1 MCSSDLFEGK
11 LATTEKNILLYEWS
25 NYINSSVL
33 IWTILTLYYLW
44 RGLSYFDIALVQ
56 SVGAIATAVLEI
68 PTGWISDRCG
78 HHIVLKIASFSRLV
92 AIVTLTFANSFLLMV
107 ASELF
112 FSLASASQS
121 GAGSAF
127 LFEATN
133 ANSGMD
139 RKNGA
144 YALILSKMTGT
155 QSIIRITVRLI
166 APVLFSINPLIPFV
180 ISIFVYFLGLLVTLE
195 FKEND
200 VSPNRRNNCLP
211 EEDGFI
217 RTRTSKLNLKENVQ
231 TFFQELIKIVK
242 TNIFI
247 SLCTVSA
254 ISLILVSNYSQF
266 IAPNLTS
273 MGFDI
278 KFLGIVTAAASLGE
292 FFGSRLTAKIVKTL
306 KNSYKKSAEDIIA
319 FSGNVEFLVI
329 LAILSVI
336 AILMLCAGLIPSI
349 YVCIFTYV
357 AINLFSTTLSILI
370 NNQMNLI
377 AEENNR
383 ATLLSVSNQ
392 IEEIASVVSDPLIG
406 IALDFSGFGTTYVG
420 LGCITLVVIAL
431 IFTIHYRKYR

>member
-1 MCSSDLFEGK
+1 MFEGK

-144 YALILSKMTGT
+144 YALILSKMTGA

-217 RTRTSKLNLKENVQ
+217 RIKTSKLNLREAVQ
-231 TFFQELIKIVK
+231 TFFQELVKILK
-242 TNIFI
+242 TNMFI
-247 SLCTVSA
+247 PLCIISA
-254 ISLILVSNYSQF
+254 ILLILASNYSQF
-266 IAPNLTS
+266 IAPNLTN

-292 FFGSRLTAKIVKTL
+292 FFGSKLTAKIVKTL
-306 KNSYKKSAEDIIA
+306 KDSYKKSAGDIIA

-406 IALDFSGFGTTYVG
+406 VALDFSGFGTTYVG
-420 LGCITLVVIAL
+420 LGCITLVVIVL
-431 IFTIHYRKYR
+431 IFSIHYRKYR

>member
-1 MCSSDLFEGK
+1 MFEGK

-56 SVGAIATAVLEI
+56 SVGAIATVVLEI

-133 ANSGMD
+133 ANSGTD

-166 APVLFSINPLIPFV
+166 APVF
-180 ISIFVYFLGLLVTLE
+180 
-195 FKEND
+195 
-200 VSPNRRNNCLP
+200 
-211 EEDGFI
+211 
-217 RTRTSKLNLKENVQ
+217 
-231 TFFQELIKIVK
+231 
-242 TNIFI
+242 
-247 SLCTVSA
+247 
-254 ISLILVSNYSQF
+254 LVS
-266 IAPNLTS
+266 
-273 MGFDI
+273 
-278 KFLGIVTAAASLGE
+278 
-292 FFGSRLTAKIVKTL
+292 
-306 KNSYKKSAEDIIA
+306 
-319 FSGNVEFLVI
+319 I
-329 LAILSVI
+329 L
-336 AILMLCAGLIPSI
+336 
-349 YVCIFTYV
+349 
-357 AINLFSTTLSILI
+357 
-370 NNQMNLI
+370 
-377 AEENNR
+377 
-383 ATLLSVSNQ
+383 
-392 IEEIASVVSDPLIG
+392 
-406 IALDFSGFGTTYVG
+406 
-420 LGCITLVVIAL
+420 
-431 IFTIHYRKYR
+431 

>member
-1 MCSSDLFEGK
+1 MFEGK

-166 APVLFSINPLIPFV
+166 APVLFSINPLTPFV
-180 ISIFVYFLGLLVTLE
+180 ISIFVYFLGILVTLE

-200 VSPNRRNNCLP
+200 VSPNRGSNCLP
-211 EEDGFI
+211 EDGFI
-217 RTRTSKLNLKENVQ
+217 RTKTSKLNLKENVQ

-306 KNSYKKSAEDIIA
+306 KNFYKKSAGVIIA
-319 FSGNVEFLVI
+319 FSENAEFLVI
-329 LAILSVI
+329 LGVLSVI

-420 LGCITLVVIAL
+420 LGCITLVVIAF
-431 IFTIHYRKYR
+431 IFSIHYRKYR

>member
-1 MCSSDLFEGK
+1 MFEGK
-11 LATTEKNILLYEWS
+11 LETAEKNILFYKWS

-68 PTGWISDRCG
+68 PTGWISDRHG
-78 HHIVLKIASFSRLV
+78 HHIVLKIASFSRLA

-107 ASELF
+107 VSELF

-133 ANSGMD
+133 TNSGMD

-166 APVLFSINPLIPFV
+166 APVLFSINPLTPFV

-306 KNSYKKSAEDIIA
+306 KNSYKKSVGDIIT

>member
-1 MCSSDLFEGK
+1 MFEGK
-11 LATTEKNILLYEWS
+11 VETAEKNILFYKWS

-68 PTGWISDRCG
+68 PTGWISDRHG

-127 LFEATN
+127 LFEATS

-180 ISIFVYFLGLLVTLE
+180 ISIFIYFLGLLVTLE

-200 VSPNRRNNCLP
+200 VSPNRRDNCLP
-211 EEDGFI
+211 EEDVFI
-217 RTRTSKLNLKENVQ
+217 RTRTSKLDLKESVQ

-242 TNIFI
+242 TNTFI
-247 SLCTVSA
+247 SLCIVSA

-306 KNSYKKSAEDIIA
+306 KDSYKKSAGDIIA

-392 IEEIASVVSDPLIG
+392 IEEIASVASDPLIG
-406 IALDFSGFGTTYVG
+406 IALDLSGFGTTYVG
-420 LGCITLVVIAL
+420 LGCITLVVIAF
-431 IFTIHYRKYR
+431 IFSIHYRKYR

>member
-1 MCSSDLFEGK
+1 MFEGK

-166 APVLFSINPLIPFV
+166 APVLFSINPLTPFV

-292 FFGSRLTAKIVKTL
+292 FFGSKLTAKIVKTL
-306 KNSYKKSAEDIIA
+306 KDSYKKSAGDIIA

-431 IFTIHYRKYR
+431 IFTIHYRKCR

>member
-1 MCSSDLFEGK
+1 MFEGK

-127 LFEATN
+127 LFEATS
-133 ANSGMD
+133 ANSRMD
-139 RKNGA
+139 RKNGT
-144 YALILSKMTGT
+144 YALILSKMAGA

-420 LGCITLVVIAL
+420 LGCIALVVIAL
-431 IFTIHYRKYR
+431 IFSIHYRKYR

>member
-1 MCSSDLFEGK
+1 MFEGK

-107 ASELF
+107 TSELF
-112 FSLASASQS
+112 FSLANASQS

-127 LFEATN
+127 LFETMS
-133 ANSGMD
+133 ANSGTD

-166 APVLFSINPLIPFV
+166 APVLFSINPLIPFI

-195 FKEND
+195 FKENHL
-200 VSPNRRNNCLP
+200 STNGRNKCP
-211 EEDGFI
+211 SEQDGFI
-217 RTRTSKLNLKENVQ
+217 GIKTSKLNLKENVQ

-292 FFGSRLTAKIVKTL
+292 FFGLRLTAKIVRTL
-306 KNSYKKSAEDIIA
+306 KDSYKKSAGDSIA

-329 LAILSVI
+329 LVILSVI

-349 YVCIFTYV
+349 YVCIFTYI

-406 IALDFSGFGTTYVG
+406 VALDLSGFGTTYVG

-431 IFTIHYRKYR
+431 IFIIHYRKFR

>member
-1 MCSSDLFEGK
+1 MFKEK
-11 LATTEKNILLYEWS
+11 LETAEKNILFYKWS
-25 NYINSSVL
+25 NYINSSVF
-33 IWTILTLYYLW
+33 IWIVLTLYYLW

-56 SVGAIATAVLEI
+56 SVGAIATAALEI

-92 AIVTLTFANSFLLMV
+92 AIVTLTFANSFLLMI

-112 FSLASASQS
+112 FSLANASQS

-127 LFEATN
+127 LFEATS
-133 ANSGMD
+133 ANCGMD
-139 RKNGA
+139 RKNGT

-200 VSPNRRNNCLP
+200 VSANRRNNRPP
-211 EEDGFI
+211 EKDGFTGI
-217 RTRTSKLNLKENVQ
+217 RTSKLNLKENVQ
-231 TFFQELIKIVK
+231 TFFQELIKVVK

-247 SLCTVSA
+247 SLCIVSA

-292 FFGSRLTAKIVKTL
+292 FFGARLTVKIVRTFKD
-306 KNSYKKSAEDIIA
+306 SHKKFVGDYIA

-329 LAILSVI
+329 LGALSVI
-336 AILMLCAGLIPSI
+336 AVLMLCAGLVPSI

-392 IEEIASVVSDPLIG
+392 IEEIASVASDPLIG
-406 IALDFSGFGTTYVG
+406 IALDISGFGATYVC

-431 IFTIHYRKYR
+431 IFSVYYRKYR

>member
-1 MCSSDLFEGK
+1 MFEGK
-11 LATTEKNILLYEWS
+11 VETAEKNILFYKWS

-68 PTGWISDRCG
+68 PTGWISDRHG

-92 AIVTLTFANSFLLMV
+92 AIVTLTFANGFLLMV

-127 LFEATN
+127 LFEATS

-200 VSPNRRNNCLP
+200 ISPNRRNKCLP
-211 EEDGFI
+211 EENGFI
-217 RTRTSKLNLKENVQ
+217 RTRTSKLNLKEAVQ

-306 KNSYKKSAEDIIA
+306 KDSYKKSAGGIIA

>member
-1 MCSSDLFEGK
+1 MFEGK

-127 LFEATN
+127 LFEATS
-133 ANSGMD
+133 ANSRMD
-139 RKNGA
+139 RKNGT
-144 YALILSKMTGT
+144 YALILSKMTGA

-195 FKEND
+195 FKENN
-200 VSPNRRNNCLP
+200 VSPNRGSNCLP

-231 TFFQELIKIVK
+231 TFFQELVKILK
-242 TNIFI
+242 TNMFI

-292 FFGSRLTAKIVKTL
+292 FFGSRLTAKIVRTFKD
-306 KNSYKKSAEDIIA
+306 SHKKSAEDSIA

-329 LAILSVI
+329 LGVLSVI
-336 AILMLCAGLIPSI
+336 AILMLCAGLVPSI
-349 YVCIFTYV
+349 YVCILTYV

-392 IEEIASVVSDPLIG
+392 IEEIASVASDPLIG
-406 IALDFSGFGTTYVG
+406 IALDLSGFGITYVG
-420 LGCITLVVIAL
+420 LGCITLVVIAV
-431 IFTIHYRKYR
+431 IFSIHYRKYR

>member
-1 MCSSDLFEGK
+1 MFEGK

-127 LFEATN
+127 LFEATS
-133 ANSGMD
+133 ANSRMD
-139 RKNGA
+139 RKNGT
-144 YALILSKMTGT
+144 YALILSKMTGA

-195 FKEND
+195 FKENN
-200 VSPNRRNNCLP
+200 VSPNRGSNCLP

-292 FFGSRLTAKIVKTL
+292 FFGSKLTAKIVKTL
-306 KNSYKKSAEDIIA
+306 KDSYKKSAEDIIA

-329 LAILSVI
+329 LAILSMI

>member
-1 MCSSDLFEGK
+1 MFEGK

-33 IWTILTLYYLW
+33 IWTVLTLYYLW

-127 LFEATN
+127 LFEATS

-292 FFGSRLTAKIVKTL
+292 FFGSRLTARIVKTL
-306 KNSYKKSAEDIIA
+306 KNSYKKSAGDIIT

-349 YVCIFTYV
+349 FVCIFTYV
-357 AINLFSTTLSILI
+357 AINLFSTTLSIFI

-431 IFTIHYRKYR
+431 IFTIHYRKYRKS

>member
-1 MCSSDLFEGK
+1 MFEGK

-166 APVLFSINPLIPFV
+166 APVLFSINPLTPFV

-200 VSPNRRNNCLP
+200 VSPNRRNKCLP

-217 RTRTSKLNLKENVQ
+217 GIKTSKLNLREAVQ
-231 TFFQELIKIVK
+231 TFFQELVKILK
-242 TNIFI
+242 TNMFI

-292 FFGSRLTAKIVKTL
+292 FFGSKLTAKIVKTL
-306 KNSYKKSAEDIIA
+306 KDSYKKSAEDIIA

-329 LAILSVI
+329 LAILSMI

>member
-1 MCSSDLFEGK
+1 MFEGK

-127 LFEATN
+127 LFEATR
-133 ANSGMD
+133 ANSRMD
-139 RKNGA
+139 RKNGT

-200 VSPNRRNNCLP
+200 VSPNRGSNCLP
-211 EEDGFI
+211 EDGFI
-217 RTRTSKLNLKENVQ
+217 RTKTSKLNLKENVQ

-292 FFGSRLTAKIVKTL
+292 FFGSKLTAKIVKTL
-306 KNSYKKSAEDIIA
+306 KDSYKKSAEDIIA

>member
-1 MCSSDLFEGK
+1 MFEGK

-166 APVLFSINPLIPFV
+166 APVLFSINPLTPFV

-200 VSPNRRNNCLP
+200 VSPNRRNKCLP

-217 RTRTSKLNLKENVQ
+217 GIKTSKLNLREAVQ
-231 TFFQELIKIVK
+231 TFFQELVKILK
-242 TNIFI
+242 TNMFI

-306 KNSYKKSAEDIIA
+306 KNSYKKSVGDIIT

-406 IALDFSGFGTTYVG
+406 IALDFSGFGITYVG

>member
-1 MCSSDLFEGK
+1 MFEGK
-11 LATTEKNILLYEWS
+11 LETAEKNILFYKWS

-68 PTGWISDRCG
+68 PTGWISDRHG
-78 HHIVLKIASFSRLV
+78 HHIVLKIASFSRLA

-107 ASELF
+107 VSELF

-133 ANSGMD
+133 TNSGMD

-180 ISIFVYFLGLLVTLE
+180 ISIFIYFLGLLVTLE

-200 VSPNRRNNCLP
+200 VSPNRRDNCLP
-211 EEDGFI
+211 EEDEFI
-217 RTRTSKLNLKENVQ
+217 STRASKLNLKETVQ

-242 TNIFI
+242 TNTFI
-247 SLCTVSA
+247 SLCIVSA

-292 FFGSRLTAKIVKTL
+292 FFGSRLTAKIVKTF
-306 KNSYKKSAEDIIA
+306 KDSHKKSAEDSIV

-329 LAILSVI
+329 LGVLSVI
-336 AILMLCAGLIPSI
+336 AILMLCAGLVPSI

-377 AEENNR
+377 AEEDNR

-392 IEEIASVVSDPLIG
+392 IEEIASVASDPLIG
-406 IALDFSGFGTTYVG
+406 IALDLSGFGTTYIG
-420 LGCITLVVIAL
+420 LGCITLVVIAF
-431 IFTIHYRKYR
+431 IFSIHYRKYR

>member
-1 MCSSDLFEGK
+1 MFEGK

-166 APVLFSINPLIPFV
+166 APVLFSINPLTPFV

-306 KNSYKKSAEDIIA
+306 KNSYKKSAGDIIA

-329 LAILSVI
+329 LGSLSVI

-406 IALDFSGFGTTYVG
+406 VALDLSGFGTTYVG

-431 IFTIHYRKYR
+431 IFSIHYRKYR

>member
-1 MCSSDLFEGK
+1 MFEGK

-133 ANSGMD
+133 ANSRMD

-166 APVLFSINPLIPFV
+166 APVLFSINPLTPFV

-200 VSPNRRNNCLP
+200 VSPNRGSNCLP
-211 EEDGFI
+211 EDGFI
-217 RTRTSKLNLKENVQ
+217 RTKTSKLNLKENVQ

-306 KNSYKKSAEDIIA
+306 KNFYKKSAGVIIA
-319 FSGNVEFLVI
+319 FSENAEFLVI
-329 LAILSVI
+329 LGVLSVI

-420 LGCITLVVIAL
+420 LGCITLVVIAF
-431 IFTIHYRKYR
+431 IFSIHYRKYR

>member
-1 MCSSDLFEGK
+1 MFEGK

-166 APVLFSINPLIPFV
+166 APVLFSINPLTPFV

-406 IALDFSGFGTTYVG
+406 IALDFSGFGITYVG

-431 IFTIHYRKYR
+431 IFTIHYRKFR

>member
-1 MCSSDLFEGK
+1 MFEGK

-133 ANSGMD
+133 ANSRMD

-166 APVLFSINPLIPFV
+166 APVLFSINPLTPFV

-200 VSPNRRNNCLP
+200 VSPNRRNKCLP

-306 KNSYKKSAEDIIA
+306 KNSYKKSAEDSIA

-329 LAILSVI
+329 LGALSVI
-336 AILMLCAGLIPSI
+336 AILMLCAGLISSI

>member
-1 MCSSDLFEGK
+1 MFEGK

-127 LFEATN
+127 LFEATS
-133 ANSGMD
+133 ANSRMD
-139 RKNGA
+139 RKNGT
-144 YALILSKMTGT
+144 YALILSKMTGA

-195 FKEND
+195 FKENN

-217 RTRTSKLNLKENVQ
+217 RTRTSKLNLKEAVQ

-306 KNSYKKSAEDIIA
+306 KNSYKKSAGDIIA

-329 LAILSVI
+329 LVILSVI

-357 AINLFSTTLSILI
+357 AINFFSTTLSILI

>member
-1 MCSSDLFEGK
+1 MFEGK

-166 APVLFSINPLIPFV
+166 APVLFSINPLTPFV

-231 TFFQELIKIVK
+231 TFFQELVKILK
-242 TNIFI
+242 TNMFI

-306 KNSYKKSAEDIIA
+306 KNSYKKSAGDIIA

-329 LAILSVI
+329 LTILSVI

>member
-1 MCSSDLFEGK
+1 MFEGK

-166 APVLFSINPLIPFV
+166 APVLFSINPLTPFV

-217 RTRTSKLNLKENVQ
+217 RTRTSKLNLKESVQ

-306 KNSYKKSAEDIIA
+306 KNSYKKSVGDIIT

-420 LGCITLVVIAL
+420 LGCIALVVIAL
-431 IFTIHYRKYR
+431 IFSIHYRKYR

>member
-1 MCSSDLFEGK
+1 MFEGK

-127 LFEATN
+127 LFEATS
-133 ANSGMD
+133 ANSRMD
-139 RKNGA
+139 RKNGT
-144 YALILSKMTGT
+144 YALILSKMTGA

-195 FKEND
+195 FKENN

-217 RTRTSKLNLKENVQ
+217 RTRTSKLNLKEAVQ

-306 KNSYKKSAEDIIA
+306 KNSYKKSAGDIIA

>member
-1 MCSSDLFEGK
+1 MFEGK

-139 RKNGA
+139 RKNGT

-166 APVLFSINPLIPFV
+166 APVLFSINPLTPFV

-406 IALDFSGFGTTYVG
+406 IALDFSGFGITYVG

>member
-1 MCSSDLFEGK
+1 MFEGK
-11 LATTEKNILLYEWS
+11 LETAEKNILFYKWS

-107 ASELF
+107 VSELF

-133 ANSGMD
+133 TNSGMD

-180 ISIFVYFLGLLVTLE
+180 ISIFIYFLGLLVTLE

-211 EEDGFI
+211 EEDKFI
-217 RTRTSKLNLKENVQ
+217 RTRASKLNLKEAVQ

-306 KNSYKKSAEDIIA
+306 KNSYKKSAEDSIA

-329 LAILSVI
+329 LGILAVI

-406 IALDFSGFGTTYVG
+406 VALDLSGFGTTYVG

-431 IFTIHYRKYR
+431 IFTIHYRKFR

>member
-1 MCSSDLFEGK
+1 MFEGK

-127 LFEATN
+127 LFEATS
-133 ANSGMD
+133 ANSRMD
-139 RKNGA
+139 RKNGT

-200 VSPNRRNNCLP
+200 VGPNRRNNCLP

-217 RTRTSKLNLKENVQ
+217 RTRTSKLNLKEAVQ

-306 KNSYKKSAEDIIA
+306 KNSYKKSAGDIIA

-329 LAILSVI
+329 LGSLSVI

-357 AINLFSTTLSILI
+357 SINLFSTTLSILI

-406 IALDFSGFGTTYVG
+406 IALDLSGFGTTYVG

>member
-1 MCSSDLFEGK
+1 MFEGK

-56 SVGAIATAVLEI
+56 SVGAIATVVLEI

-127 LFEATN
+127 LFEATS

-166 APVLFSINPLIPFV
+166 APVLFSINPLTPFV

-292 FFGSRLTAKIVKTL
+292 FFGSKLTAKIVKTL
-306 KNSYKKSAEDIIA
+306 KDSYKKSAEDIIA

-329 LAILSVI
+329 LAILSMI

>member
-1 MCSSDLFEGK
+1 MFEGK

-200 VSPNRRNNCLP
+200 ISPNRRNKCLP
-211 EEDGFI
+211 EENGFI
-217 RTRTSKLNLKENVQ
+217 RTRTSKLNLKEAVQ

-306 KNSYKKSAEDIIA
+306 KNSYKKSAGVIIA
-319 FSGNVEFLVI
+319 FSENAEFLVI
-329 LAILSVI
+329 LGVLSVI

-357 AINLFSTTLSILI
+357 SINLFSTTLSILI

>member
-1 MCSSDLFEGK
+1 MFEGK

-68 PTGWISDRCG
+68 PTGWISDRHG

-166 APVLFSINPLIPFV
+166 APVLFSINPLTPFV

-406 IALDFSGFGTTYVG
+406 IALDFSGFGITYVG

>member
-1 MCSSDLFEGK
+1 MFEGK

-200 VSPNRRNNCLP
+200 VSPNRRNKCLP

-217 RTRTSKLNLKENVQ
+217 GIKTSKLNLREAVQ
-231 TFFQELIKIVK
+231 TFFQELVKILK

-292 FFGSRLTAKIVKTL
+292 FFGSRLTAKIVRTFKD
-306 KNSYKKSAEDIIA
+306 SHKKSAEDSIA

-329 LAILSVI
+329 LGSLSMI

-406 IALDFSGFGTTYVG
+406 IALDFSGFGTTYVC

>member
-1 MCSSDLFEGK
+1 MFEGK

-112 FSLASASQS
+112 FSLANASQS

-127 LFEATN
+127 LFEATS
-133 ANSGMD
+133 ANSRMD
-139 RKNGA
+139 RKNGT

-200 VSPNRRNNCLP
+200 VSPSRRNNCLP
-211 EEDGFI
+211 EEDEFI
-217 RTRTSKLNLKENVQ
+217 WTRTSKLNLKEAVQ
-231 TFFQELIKIVK
+231 TFFFFFLKIVK
-242 TNIFI
+242 TNLFI

-306 KNSYKKSAEDIIA
+306 KNSYKKSAGDIIA

-329 LAILSVI
+329 LGSLSVI

-357 AINLFSTTLSILI
+357 SINLFSTTLSILI

-420 LGCITLVVIAL
+420 LGCITLVVIAF
-431 IFTIHYRKYR
+431 IFSIHYRKYR

>member
-1 MCSSDLFEGK
+1 MFELEEMK
-11 LATTEKNILLYEWS
+11 IQEKNIFLYKWS

-133 ANSGMD
+133 ANSRMD

-166 APVLFSINPLIPFV
+166 APVLFSINPLTPFV

-306 KNSYKKSAEDIIA
+306 KNSYKKSVGDIIT

>member
-1 MCSSDLFEGK
+1 MFEGK

-33 IWTILTLYYLW
+33 IWTILILYYLW

-166 APVLFSINPLIPFV
+166 APVLFSINPLTPFV

-420 LGCITLVVIAL
+420 LGCIALVVIAL
-431 IFTIHYRKYR
+431 IFSIHYRKYR

>member
-1 MCSSDLFEGK
+1 MFEGK
-11 LATTEKNILLYEWS
+11 LATTEKNILLYKWS

-107 ASELF
+107 TSELF

-133 ANSGMD
+133 TSSGMD

-166 APVLFSINPLIPFV
+166 APVLFSIYPLIPFV
-180 ISIFVYFLGLLVTLE
+180 ISIFIYFLSLLVTLE

-200 VSPNRRNNCLP
+200 VSPNRRDNCLP
-211 EEDGFI
+211 EEDEFI
-217 RTRTSKLNLKENVQ
+217 STRASKLNLKENVQ

-292 FFGSRLTAKIVKTL
+292 FFGSKLTAKIVKIL
-306 KNSYKKSAEDIIA
+306 KDSYKKSAGDIIA

-406 IALDFSGFGTTYVG
+406 IALDFSGFGTTYVC
-420 LGCITLVVIAL
+420 LGCITLVVIAF
-431 IFTIHYRKYR
+431 IFIIHYRKYR

>member
-1 MCSSDLFEGK
+1 MFEGK

-200 VSPNRRNNCLP
+200 VSPNRRNKCLP

-217 RTRTSKLNLKENVQ
+217 GIKTSKLNLKENVQ

-292 FFGSRLTAKIVKTL
+292 FFGSRLTARIVKTL
-306 KNSYKKSAEDIIA
+306 KNSYKKSAGDIIT

-349 YVCIFTYV
+349 FVCIFTYV
-357 AINLFSTTLSILI
+357 AINLFSTTLSIFI

-406 IALDFSGFGTTYVG
+406 IALDFSGFGTTYVC

-431 IFTIHYRKYR
+431 IFTIHYRKCR

>member
-1 MCSSDLFEGK
+1 MFEGK

-92 AIVTLTFANSFLLMV
+92 AIVTLTFANGFLLMV

-127 LFEATN
+127 LFEATS

-292 FFGSRLTAKIVKTL
+292 FFGSRLTARIVKTL
-306 KNSYKKSAEDIIA
+306 KNSYKKSAGDIIT

-349 YVCIFTYV
+349 FVCIFTYV
-357 AINLFSTTLSILI
+357 AINLFSTTLSIFI

-406 IALDFSGFGTTYVG
+406 IALDFSGFGTTYVC

-431 IFTIHYRKYR
+431 IFTIHYRKCR

>member
-1 MCSSDLFEGK
+1 MFEGK
-11 LATTEKNILLYEWS
+11 LETAEKNILFYKWS

-68 PTGWISDRCG
+68 PTGWISDRHG

-127 LFEATN
+127 LFEATS

-144 YALILSKMTGT
+144 YALILSKMTGA

-195 FKEND
+195 FKENN
-200 VSPNRRNNCLP
+200 VGPNRRDNCLP
-211 EEDGFI
+211 EEDEFI
-217 RTRTSKLNLKENVQ
+217 RTKTSKLNLKENVQ

-254 ISLILVSNYSQF
+254 VSLILVSNYSQF
-266 IAPNLTS
+266 IAPNLTN

-292 FFGSRLTAKIVKTL
+292 FFGSRLTAKIVRTL
-306 KNSYKKSAEDIIA
+306 KDPYKKSAEDSIA

-329 LAILSVI
+329 LGVLSVI
-336 AILMLCAGLIPSI
+336 AVLMLCAGLIPSI

-406 IALDFSGFGTTYVG
+406 VALDLSGFGTTYVG

>member
-1 MCSSDLFEGK
+1 MFEGK
-11 LATTEKNILLYEWS
+11 VETAEKNILFYKWS

-112 FSLASASQS
+112 FSLANASQS

-133 ANSGMD
+133 ANSRMD

-144 YALILSKMTGT
+144 YALILSKMTGA

-211 EEDGFI
+211 EEDEFI
-217 RTRTSKLNLKENVQ
+217 RTKTSKLNLKENVQ

-254 ISLILVSNYSQF
+254 VSLILVSNYSQF
-266 IAPNLTS
+266 IAPNLTN

-306 KNSYKKSAEDIIA
+306 KDSYKKSAEDSIA

-329 LAILSVI
+329 LGVLSVI
-336 AILMLCAGLIPSI
+336 AVLILCAGLIPSI

-406 IALDFSGFGTTYVG
+406 VALDLSGFGTTYIG
-420 LGCITLVVIAL
+420 LGCITLVVIAF
-431 IFTIHYRKYR
+431 IFSIHYRKYR